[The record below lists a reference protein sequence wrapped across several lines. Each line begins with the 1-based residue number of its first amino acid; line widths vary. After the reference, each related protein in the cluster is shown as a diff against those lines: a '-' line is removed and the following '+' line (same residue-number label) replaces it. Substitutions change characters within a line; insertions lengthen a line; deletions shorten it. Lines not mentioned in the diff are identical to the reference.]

1 MVFLLL
7 NKLNT
12 NIYWGYIYTCTPIC
26 MVLRSSF
33 NWIKRTLKWSTSLK
47 LKDKTNYQGLHF
59 QKTSFFFLVPLSGT
73 LELTWL
79 PRTTSCIDR
88 PNNQVILQTQS
99 TNWKRDL
106 EKHNKVLSLLLL
118 CLFFFYFTFFNISIM
133 YCVSSSYT
141 YVYYILPISKVNW
154 HATKQRKHPKDYKV
168 VHSIY
173 ERSMRNWF
181 DQRLTKRYIFY
192 MSIVYRISLSRCSY
206 LESLSAPV
214 VCGVN

>member
-59 QKTSFFFLVPLSGT
+59 QKNLFFFFFFLFHPSISRKLKVPLSGT
-73 LELTWL
+73 LKLTWL

-106 EKHNKVLSLLLL
+106 EKHNNVLSLLLL
-118 CLFFFYFTFFNISIM
+118 CLFFSISHSSILVLCIASPPPIPMFTIYCRYLRWTGTQRNKENIQKI
-133 YCVSSSYT
+133 
-141 YVYYILPISKVNW
+141 I
-154 HATKQRKHPKDYKV
+154 R
-168 VHSIY
+168 
-173 ERSMRNWF
+173 
-181 DQRLTKRYIFY
+181 
-192 MSIVYRISLSRCSY
+192 
-206 LESLSAPV
+206 
-214 VCGVN
+214 